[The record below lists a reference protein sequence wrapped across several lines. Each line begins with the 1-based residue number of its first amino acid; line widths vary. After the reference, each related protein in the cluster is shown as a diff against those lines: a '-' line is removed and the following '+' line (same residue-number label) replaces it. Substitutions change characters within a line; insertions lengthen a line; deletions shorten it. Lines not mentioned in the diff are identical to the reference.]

1 MSSGENFRLAIAT
14 RGFRGGGLGTRYVD
28 EQITLDSIEN
38 IVTVN
43 IDQDNYS
50 VVAALPEAINAS
62 IEIQTFTADIYE
74 ID

>member
-38 IVTVN
+38 VLTVN
-43 IDQDNYS
+43 IEQDNYS

-62 IEIQTFTADIYE
+62 IEVQTFTADIYE

>member
-1 MSSGENFRLAIAT
+1 MSSGKNFRLAIAT

-38 IVTVN
+38 VLTVN

-50 VVAALPEAINAS
+50 VVASLPETINAS
-62 IEIQTFTADIYE
+62 IEVQTFTADIYE

>member
-38 IVTVN
+38 VLTVN

-50 VVAALPEAINAS
+50 VVATLPETINAN
-62 IEIQTFTADIYE
+62 IEVQTFTADIYE

>member
-1 MSSGENFRLAIAT
+1 MSSGQNFRLAIAT

-43 IDQDNYS
+43 IEQDNYS
-50 VVAALPEAINAS
+50 VVATLPETINAN
-62 IEIQTFTADIYE
+62 IEVQTFTADIYE

>member
-1 MSSGENFRLAIAT
+1 MSSGQNFRLAIAT

-38 IVTVN
+38 VLTVN
-43 IDQDNYS
+43 IEQDNYS
-50 VVAALPEAINAS
+50 VVVALPEAINAS
-62 IEIQTFTADIYE
+62 IEVQTFTADIYE

>member
-38 IVTVN
+38 VLTVN
-43 IDQDNYS
+43 IEQDNYS
-50 VVAALPEAINAS
+50 VVAALPETINAS
-62 IEIQTFTADIYE
+62 IEVQTFTADIYE

>member
-14 RGFRGGGLGTRYVD
+14 RGFRGGGLGTRYVN

-38 IVTVN
+38 VLTVN
-43 IDQDNYS
+43 IEQDNYS

-62 IEIQTFTADIYE
+62 IEVQTFTADIYE

>member
-38 IVTVN
+38 VLTVN

-50 VVAALPEAINAS
+50 VVASLPETINAS
-62 IEIQTFTADIYE
+62 IEVQTFTADIYE